1 MAIQLIQKSI
11 QAGLSIPNQVAIVGF
26 DNSQGSR
33 LLNLKLSTAAQD
45 FYQMGQEA
53 ARLLL
58 QKIESP
64 QKAVNS
70 CQLPVQLFIRESSH
84 FINLHHFD
92 LPIELYQTYGDWESK
107 HVVDLFVAFSKVCF
121 QEFGDRVKDWFVHN
135 EPMVVVE
142 GSYLMQFHY
151 PAIVDGK
158 KAVQVAY
165 NLALVTAKV
174 IQAYRRGPAELW
186 NNDLFME
193 VAVHGKFPEELV
205 AVLKKDGVLWQST
218 PEELSLIAENRMD
231 YLGLNF
237 DHPKRVK
244 APDVIPVISP
254 SWSPEW
260 YYDPYLMPGRR
271 MNVDKGWE
279 IYPEAVYD
287 IAIKMRDHYDNIPW
301 FLSEN
306 GVGISGEDRYRDET
320 GQIQD
325 DYRIQFLKEHLTY
338 LHKGI
343 EAGSNCFGYHVWT
356 PIDGWSWLNAYKNRY
371 GLLENNIH
379 NQVRRPKASAYWFK
393 EVANHNRLS

>member
-11 QAGLSIPNQVAIVGF
+11 QAGLSIPDQVAIVGF
-26 DNSQGSR
+26 DNSQASR
-33 LLNLKLSTAAQD
+33 LLNPKLSTAAQD

-121 QEFGDRVKDWFVHN
+121 QEFSDRVKDWFVHN
-135 EPMVVVE
+135 GPMVVVE

-151 PAIVDGK
+151 PAIVDEK

-165 NLALVTAKV
+165 NLALATAKV

-205 AVLKKDGVLWQST
+205 AVLKKDGVLW
-218 PEELSLIAENRMD
+218 
-231 YLGLNF
+231 
-237 DHPKRVK
+237 
-244 APDVIPVISP
+244 
-254 SWSPEW
+254 
-260 YYDPYLMPGRR
+260 
-271 MNVDKGWE
+271 
-279 IYPEAVYD
+279 
-287 IAIKMRDHYDNIPW
+287 
-301 FLSEN
+301 
-306 GVGISGEDRYRDET
+306 
-320 GQIQD
+320 
-325 DYRIQFLKEHLTY
+325 
-338 LHKGI
+338 
-343 EAGSNCFGYHVWT
+343 
-356 PIDGWSWLNAYKNRY
+356 
-371 GLLENNIH
+371 
-379 NQVRRPKASAYWFK
+379 
-393 EVANHNRLS
+393 